1 MPITIVVHGGAG
13 DFAPELFAEAQEGC
27 HLATLAGW
35 RILQEGGS
43 ALDAV
48 EAAVR
53 ILEDTPVFNSGT
65 GAALT
70 AEGNIELDAGI
81 MDGRSL
87 NLGAVA
93 SIELI
98 KNPISLA
105 RQVLHSPHVMLIGDG
120 AEQFAAEHGITRCS
134 FEDLLTERQYLRWQD
149 AQQQTATS
157 SIPEAVLEGE
167 PTLLRREIGS
177 VTARSEEL
185 PSYDGDDGE
194 PKLLRRE
201 VGIVHA
207 HEPASEEKHGT
218 VGAVAIDSTGAL
230 AAATST
236 GGLYHKYPGRVGDS
250 PLVGCGF
257 YADDQAAI
265 SCTGQGEDFVRLM
278 IARRAAEYVE
288 QGRNAQEAAK
298 AAIAFLD
305 SHATGTGGL
314 IVVDHHGDLGFAWNT
329 QQMARGYITS
339 GMDAPVTA
347 ME

>member
-1 MPITIVVHGGAG
+1 
-13 DFAPELFAEAQEGC
+13 
-27 HLATLAGW
+27 
-35 RILQEGGS
+35 
-43 ALDAV
+43 
-48 EAAVR
+48 
-53 ILEDTPVFNSGT
+53 
-65 GAALT
+65 
-70 AEGNIELDAGI
+70 
-81 MDGRSL
+81 
-87 NLGAVA
+87 
-93 SIELI
+93 
-98 KNPISLA
+98 
-105 RQVLHSPHVMLIGDG
+105 
-120 AEQFAAEHGITRCS
+120 
-134 FEDLLTERQYLRWQD
+134 
-149 AQQQTATS
+149 
-157 SIPEAVLEGE
+157 
-167 PTLLRREIGS
+167 
-177 VTARSEEL
+177 
-185 PSYDGDDGE
+185 
-194 PKLLRRE
+194 
-201 VGIVHA
+201 
-207 HEPASEEKHGT
+207 
-218 VGAVAIDSTGAL
+218 VAIDSTGAL